1 MMVFEFLKSGDCLNY
16 QLFEYPT
23 NILYTEGTQWMASS
37 LLTKCDTSILSAWA
51 KSKGNSLIS
60 HTDWSTHPSA
70 QILRLEFFNVQIT
83 IRGYQYGLM
92 HDQKFFPPWAR
103 KPLVCSQ
110 RQLCAES
117 GTVCDSKF
125 HAFLFYVL
133 YAFLQEPP
141 HFQGISIR
149 PAVGCWPLEL
159 FGKAQILCIIWSGI
173 RVCIF
178 SAHLNYNWLISVNH
192 M

>member
-1 MMVFEFLKSGDCLNY
+1 
-16 QLFEYPT
+16 
-23 NILYTEGTQWMASS
+23 MARS
-37 LLTKCDTSILSAWA
+37 LLTKCDTSILCASA

-60 HTDWSTHPSA
+60 HTDWSTQPSA
-70 QILRLEFFNVQIT
+70 QSLRLEFFNVQIT
-83 IRGYQYGLM
+83 ICGHKYGLM
-92 HDQKFFPPWAR
+92 HDQKYFPPRAR

-110 RQLCAES
+110 RQLCVES

-149 PAVGCWPLEL
+149 PAVGCWLLEL
-159 FGKAQILCIIWSGI
+159 FGKPQILCVI
-173 RVCIF
+173 
-178 SAHLNYNWLISVNH
+178 
-192 M
+192 